1 MAYVVSVWNNIV
13 THFENQEVYPS
24 LIVSVLCMVTLLSV
38 YEFFAYR
45 LIFRRSLYNMAFNI
59 CISVVPYFI
68 AMIILCLQS
77 NMIVTLGTIG
87 ALAIIRFRT
96 AVKDPIDMIFLL
108 WSIFIGIS
116 CGCQIYSMS
125 ILTSLI
131 VTVVLLVLNNTR
143 VSARSHIL
151 IVHLRDLASATTVED
166 VIAGHSSRHRVKSRN
181 ITRNGVNVVY
191 ELFTKVPGE
200 LTEALSGM
208 GQIEKFSLMEYDPDD
223 IL

>member
-1 MAYVVSVWNNIV
+1 MAYIVSVWNNIV

-24 LIVSVLCMVTLLSV
+24 LIVSVLFMVTILSV

-45 LIFRRSLYNMAFNI
+45 LVFRRSLYNMAFNI

-68 AMIILCLQS
+68 SMIILCLQS

-131 VTVVLLVLNNTR
+131 VTVVLLILNNTR
-143 VSARSHIL
+143 VSGRSHVL
-151 IVHLRDLASATTVED
+151 VVHLKDLNHAPDVEGI
-166 VIAGHSSRHRVKSRN
+166 VSEHAPKFRVKSRSV
-181 ITRNGVNVVY
+181 TRSGVNIVY
-191 ELFTKVPGE
+191 ELFTKNADA
-200 LTEALSGM
+200 LTEALTQM
-208 GQIEKFSLMEYDPDD
+208 DHIEKFSMMEYDSDD